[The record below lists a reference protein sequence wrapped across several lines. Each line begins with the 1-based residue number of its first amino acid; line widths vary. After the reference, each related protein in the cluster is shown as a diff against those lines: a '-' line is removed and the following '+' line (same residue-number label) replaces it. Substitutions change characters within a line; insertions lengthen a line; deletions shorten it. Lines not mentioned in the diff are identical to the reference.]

1 MLYSILP
8 SIVKHPEVAELKASD
23 WLLWLK
29 ILFPNTMKTVVKESK
44 TEGPR
49 KLGLCMVNDK
59 LDYNGVVLSIMPFAD
74 SPWQNLSIWQ
84 DDLKQGRL
92 LITCS
97 LRGAG
102 IGGAVWCTYD

>member
-1 MLYSILP
+1 M
-8 SIVKHPEVAELKASD
+8 VKHPWSSWTQDSD

-49 KLGLCMVNDK
+49 KLGLCIVNDK
-59 LDYNGVVLSIMPFAD
+59 LDYNGVVLSIMPLAD
-74 SPWQNLSIWQ
+74 SQWQNLSIWP

-97 LRGAG
+97 IRGAG